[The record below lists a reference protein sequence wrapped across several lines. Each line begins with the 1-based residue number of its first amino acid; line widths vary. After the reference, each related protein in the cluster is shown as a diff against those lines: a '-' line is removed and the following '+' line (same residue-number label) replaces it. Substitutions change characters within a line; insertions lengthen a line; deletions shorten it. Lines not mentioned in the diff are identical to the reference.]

1 MYSYVWDL
9 NAWIDPFGLTGTYAF
24 TDGTTFYIG
33 KGKQTRMLA
42 SIRQRVGAG
51 NAIRSQHVDFGNS
64 DMGLMV
70 EAELMDR
77 HNAVGDPTFA
87 NSINSPGRKKLAA
100 ASPVVRAQVIQ
111 NADDFETSYKT
122 AHGGACL

>member
-1 MYSYVWDL
+1 MVE
-9 NAWIDPFGLTGTYAF
+9 
-24 TDGTTFYIG
+24 
-33 KGKQTRMLA
+33 KRMLA
-42 SIRQRVGAG
+42 SIRQRVGTG

-87 NSINSPGRKKLAA
+87 NSINSPGRKNWLQ
-100 ASPVVRAQVIQ
+100 PLQ
-111 NADDFETSYKT
+111 
-122 AHGGACL
+122 